1 MNKITK
7 AEATEKLFAGP
18 CTVNFT
24 KVDGTNRVMQAS
36 LSHLFLPQIAVLKK
50 VTEKKPPA
58 ENDNVVPCYDLEAK
72 GWRSFRLDNL
82 ISINLVSLNAVAVA
96 SVDQPHAGTPPGSDS
111 SIAVLLNE

>member
-7 AEATEKLFAGP
+7 AEATEKLFAGT
-18 CTVNFT
+18 CEVNFT

-36 LSHLFLPQIAVLKK
+36 LSPLLVPYMAGLKE

-82 ISINLVSLNAVAVA
+82 ISI
-96 SVDQPHAGTPPGSDS
+96 D
-111 SIAVLLNE
+111 LLNE

>member
-7 AEATEKLFAGP
+7 AEATELLFAGT
-18 CTVNFT
+18 CEVNFT

-36 LSHLFLPQIAVLKK
+36 LSPSLVPQTAALKEG
-50 VTEKKPPA
+50 TEKKAPA

-82 ISINLVSLNAVAVA
+82 ISI
-96 SVDQPHAGTPPGSDS
+96 D
-111 SIAVLLNE
+111 LLSFKNDPLIEPLHE